1 MNEPESLSQVGQQ
14 LLFSFF
20 LSGLSY
26 YLGKR
31 WGIWNQKISP
41 PKGGVIWHLII
52 GIVIV
57 IGSAALTGLAY
68 SFIFKDENLK
78 TSLENPL
85 YLTWYQFIYLFLS
98 LLLLTFLLKISSLN
112 LWSVSHSQR
121 RVSEFAYGILALIF
135 TIPFVMFMNALA
147 KLGLGLFGV
156 FLDPRQ
162 GVLLLLEEAAKDPLS
177 CILMTVSI
185 VFLVPAVEEIIFRGL
200 IQNWLKRK
208 IGAKWGLPLS
218 IILFTLAHF
227 SVAQGLDNIEILA
240 TLLVVSFFLTLLYE
254 KRGTLW
260 APYGLHVAFN
270 ALTSITV
277 IIQSGA

>member
-1 MNEPESLSQVGQQ
+1 MNEPESLSQIGQQ

-20 LSGLSY
+20 LSGFSY

-31 WGIWNQKISP
+31 WGIWDRKIPP
-41 PKGGVIWHLII
+41 PKGGAIWHLII

-57 IGSAALTGLAY
+57 MGSAALTGLAY
-68 SFIFKDENLK
+68 SYIFEDQNLK
-78 TSLENPL
+78 IILEKTL
-85 YLTWYQFIYLFLS
+85 YFTWYQFIYLSLS
-98 LLLLTFLLKISSLN
+98 LLLLALLLTTSSLH
-112 LWSVSHSQR
+112 LWGIGPSQK
-121 RVSEFAYGILALIF
+121 RVSEFAYGILALVF
-135 TIPFVMFMNALA
+135 TIPYVTFMNALA
-147 KLGLGLFGV
+147 KFGLGLFDV
-156 FLDPRQ
+156 FLAPKQD
-162 GVLLLLEEAAKDPLS
+162 VLIALELAAKDPLA
-177 CILMTVSI
+177 CVLMIVSVVI
-185 VFLVPAVEEIIFRGL
+185 LVPAVEEIIFRGL

-208 IGAKWGLPLS
+208 MGVKWGLSLS
-218 IILFTLAHF
+218 IIIFTMAHF
-227 SVAQGLDNIEILA
+227 SVAQGLNNIEILA